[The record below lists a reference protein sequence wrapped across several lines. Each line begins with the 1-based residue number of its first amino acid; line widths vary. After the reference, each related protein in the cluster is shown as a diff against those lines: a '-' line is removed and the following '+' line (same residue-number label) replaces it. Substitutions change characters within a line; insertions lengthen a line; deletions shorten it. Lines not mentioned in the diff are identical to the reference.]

1 MPHDLSKLFK
11 YNRPSLP
18 SITSIMLPV
27 YPFALGAFLD
37 QRRPKLC
44 FYDLGDTDN
53 VCSPSMSSFP
63 AANCLLSKYLSYFPA
78 TKTRL
83 HSSRYILLLA
93 RTKWALEQAS
103 TDIISSATCGCRQYH
118 RLYEDTYRFSTS
130 SPGLSPLMTTV
141 ACSLSKDVKKET

>member
-1 MPHDLSKLFK
+1 
-11 YNRPSLP
+11 
-18 SITSIMLPV
+18 MLPV

-53 VCSPSMSSFP
+53 
-63 AANCLLSKYLSYFPA
+63 YLSYFPA